1 VCVCV
6 TYLIC
11 LQDYVGQMARG
22 EAEVPETFP
31 ATEWLRVFACAITRK
46 RFGQVSATYA
56 NLRVLLHTNFND
68 FASLG
73 PS

>member
-1 VCVCV
+1 
-6 TYLIC
+6 
-11 LQDYVGQMARG
+11 MARG